1 MTPTNAPVSFADRL
15 PWHRQTP
22 TFPVAPAEPTHAGL
36 PIRAPASE
44 DDHAAAMARSL
55 LATSLAALAS
65 NLSTAMVPGVPE
77 AVQARA
83 PAILDEIEAVV
94 AKLRDGDEAV
104 LRQREAALLA
114 KLKAARGEQ
123 SDGVPEGAFR

>member
-1 MTPTNAPVSFADRL
+1 MADIAPTSFADRL
-15 PWHRQTP
+15 PWRKP
-22 TFPVAPAEPTHAGL
+22 APDPEPEPPKPPTHAGL

-44 DDHAAAMARSL
+44 DEHAAAMARSS

-94 AKLRDGDEAV
+94 AKLRDGDERA
-104 LRQREAALLA
+104 LRQREAAMFGALRWR
-114 KLKAARGEQ
+114 AA
-123 SDGVPEGAFR
+123 